1 MIRSD
6 MIVEEIIAILEKKG
20 FNLDNDTNLR
30 IQTMLESI
38 QDDNQINK
46 LDYVIDWFNK
56 KREDSDMIVE
66 EINVKDLEKWDIEDE
81 SGNISHDSKGF
92 FEIIGVKVSN
102 TFDREVG
109 KEGWTQP
116 MIAKNPG
123 GILAILMKK
132 INGVPHYLLQAKA
145 EPGNIGK
152 LQLSPTLQ
160 ATTSN
165 LLKAHGGKRP
175 LFAEYFDESKN
186 PKIIYAKWQSEDGGR
201 FHLKSNYNMI
211 VEINEDEKLDI
222 PDYFI
227 WITLYQIK
235 QLLKIENFVGPH
247 VRGIISYL

>member
-1 MIRSD
+1 MTID
-6 MIVEEIIAILEKKG
+6 EIEGVLEKNG
-20 FNLDNDTNLR
+20 YALDSDTILR
-30 IQTMLESI
+30 IQTMLQSI
-38 QDDNQINK
+38 RDDNQINK

-56 KREDSDMIVE
+56 KREESDMIVE
-66 EINVKDLEKWDIEDE
+66 EIGIDELDKWNVDSN
-81 SGNISHDSKGF
+81 SGNIKHESGGF
-92 FEIIGVKVSN
+92 FEVIGVKASN

-109 KEGWTQP
+109 KKGWTQP

-123 GILAILMKK
+123 GILGIIMKK
-132 INGVPHYLLQAKA
+132 INDVPHYLLQAKA

-165 LLKAHGGKRP
+165 LLKTHGGSKP
-175 LFAEYFDESKN
+175 LFAEYFDEENN

-211 VEINEDEKLDI
+211 VEVKEEELEI
-222 PDYFI
+222 PDSFI
-227 WITLYQIK
+227 WVTLYQIK
-235 QLLKIENFVGPH
+235 QLMKIENFVGPH